1 MLRICKTKEEYEA
14 IELFKNEKEFKGLKV
29 HFVDVELDEKVKSLA
44 ESNSLFGEREFFFVR
59 CDKESSFEVLQKTFL
74 DSLEGSIHTF
84 LLWGKTAE
92 FKKVVEAAGHKVSE
106 KSEPFK
112 RDFPA
117 DFVAAIQS
125 LDKRKAWVLLQREL
139 EVKNIEEVYGVV
151 NWAMKQAVTTLAM
164 SNFDPASGLKEFQ
177 CRSVKKLLAG
187 KNISVIQKAYFD
199 LVNAYNSSRKES
211 VSLDTALERWVLGW

>member
-59 CDKESSFEVLQKTFL
+59 CDKESTFEVLQKTFL
-74 DSLEGSIHTF
+74 ESLEKSLHTF

-92 FKKVVEAAGHKVSE
+92 FKKVVEAAGYKVLE
-106 KSEPFK
+106 KPEPFK

-117 DFVAAIQS
+117 DFVAAVQS

-139 EVKNIEEVYGVV
+139 ENKNVEEVYGVA
-151 NWAMKQAVTTLAM
+151 NWAMKQAVTALAM
-164 SNFDPASGLKEFQ
+164 NSFDSTSGLKEFQ
-177 CRSVKKLLAG
+177 YRSVKKLLAG
-187 KNISVIQKAYFD
+187 KDISVIQEAYFD